1 MPALTENEIYKNDIA
16 CFIMDRTL
24 KKSEIVD
31 CLKHIWIPPLDF
43 NFPENIE
50 GRQKRKFQHKY
61 LTQYSW
67 LAYSDIHKGAYCKF
81 CVLFAFSGGGIGRQ
95 VNLCLHTKPIY
106 LMIFTL
112 LLKIQHI
119 N

>member
-1 MPALTENEIYKNDIA
+1 MPAMTENEIYKNDIA
-16 CFIMDRTL
+16 CFIMNRTL

-50 GRQKRKFQHKY
+50 GKQKRKFQHKY

-95 VNLCLHTKPIY
+95 VNLCLFIKPI
-106 LMIFTL
+106 
-112 LLKIQHI
+112 
-119 N
+119 